1 MKKLIF
7 ILFITLFLSIDV
19 YAASSIKVNKIINNM
34 PEYNDEEFKDTFTKY
49 CNTFNEK
56 TTLLYVDRM
65 FDVLLKSGTDED
77 VYRFVTN
84 CIQENNQNSNNKLF
98 YDKMVENKYHKLISK
113 YYNYLFVLPSYYYN
127 EYTYYNIQLKLFY
140 DKLNKEDVKPYINLI
155 TSDDYIITP
164 SNYKKLSFL
173 QNKID
178 EKDMKTISLKL
189 EKDMVKYA
197 KNQFNE
203 QISLYMDEFEKSGMN
218 DKYTLDF
225 LNKNYITDIDYN
237 LLLKLIKVYY
247 YLNLK
252 DEYKEL
258 ADNIMKYISLKTD
271 YDDTETIYIIPGN
284 DDTGFNKNY
293 LKDIDSVFAYLSLF
307 SHIEIH
313 HDEDANVR
321 YAYSGSK
328 PLKIKGVFTLSN
340 MDNEDAAYPDEEL
353 NGYLPKTSFMSYDKS
368 IQLNQISIRPKR
380 FTYSSNIDS
389 KILENSLF
397 KEINFDAEII
407 IGRNSKIYLNRGPET
422 NSINMYIDEVK
433 INKIVSSQKYEDDDS
448 YPVYIIIKQ

>member
-19 YAASSIKVNKIINNM
+19 YAANSIKVNKIIKNM
-34 PEYNDEEFKDTFTKY
+34 PEYNDEEFKQAFTKY
-49 CNTFNEK
+49 CDIFNEK

-84 CIQENNQNSNNKLF
+84 CIQANNENNNNKLF
-98 YDKMVENKYHKLISK
+98 YDKMVEDKYHTLISK

-140 DKLNKEDVKPYINLI
+140 DNLNKEDIKPYINII
-155 TSDDYIITP
+155 TSDEYIITP
-164 SNYKKLSFL
+164 INYKKLSFL

-189 EKDMVKYA
+189 EKDVVKYA
-197 KNQFNE
+197 KYKFNE
-203 QISLYMDEFEKSGMN
+203 QLNSYMEQFKKSGVN
-218 DKYTLDF
+218 NIYTLDF
-225 LNKNYITDIDYN
+225 LNKNYAADIDYN
-237 LLLKLIKVYY
+237 LLLKMIKVYY

-258 ADNIMKYISLKTD
+258 ANNIMKYISLKTD
-271 YDDTETIYIIPGN
+271 YDDTETLYIIPGN
-284 DDTGFNKNY
+284 DDTGYNKNY
-293 LKDIDSVFAYLSLF
+293 LKDLDILLRYISLY
-307 SHIEIH
+307 SGIEVH
-313 HDEDANVR
+313 HEDADVI

-340 MDNEDAAYPDEEL
+340 IDNEYSAYPDEEL
-353 NGYLPKTSFMSYDKS
+353 NGFLPKTSFMSYDKS

-389 KILENSLF
+389 KILETSLF

-407 IGRNSKIYLNRGPET
+407 IGSNSKIYLDRGPET
-422 NSINMYIDEVK
+422 NTINMYIDEVK
-433 INKIVSSQKYEDDDS
+433 INKIISSQKYEDDDS